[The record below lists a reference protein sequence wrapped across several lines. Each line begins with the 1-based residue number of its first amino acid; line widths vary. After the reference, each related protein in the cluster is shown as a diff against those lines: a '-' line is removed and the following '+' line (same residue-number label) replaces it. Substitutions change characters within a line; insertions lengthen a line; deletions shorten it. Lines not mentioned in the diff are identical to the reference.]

1 MPDAVANFM
10 TAHRDRPH
18 AVILGHL
25 LTPEPGNR
33 YERLRVISER
43 EVLPGYGPVEC
54 TECLT
59 GLLSIGREDFF
70 ALGEFRDPTGGWPSW
85 DDIDFGYRALEAGVK
100 LIRTSEARGI
110 HHDESAASLR
120 GTALRWR
127 SASETAVQLFTR
139 YPDLQQRLTF
149 FRDKLP
155 ISWGRDPS
163 SLIVHKLLR
172 SLISSGPSL
181 EIVEQIAELFIRNE
195 WPARLTRPLCGCVI
209 SGYMWRGL
217 RDGITANGR
226 MPEPTG

>member
-1 MPDAVANFM
+1 
-10 TAHRDRPH
+10 
-18 AVILGHL
+18 
-25 LTPEPGNR
+25 
-33 YERLRVISER
+33 
-43 EVLPGYGPVEC
+43 
-54 TECLT
+54 
-59 GLLSIGREDFF
+59 
-70 ALGEFRDPTGGWPSW
+70 
-85 DDIDFGYRALEAGVK
+85 
-100 LIRTSEARGI
+100 
-110 HHDESAASLR
+110 
-120 GTALRWR
+120 
-127 SASETAVQLFTR
+127 VQLFTR